1 MVSQPSVCVTGG
13 AHSVAP
19 GQRPDSQAVG
29 CHFLRKERA
38 TSGTPP
44 GQSEEGSE
52 REVVRESGHLEWT
65 LEVIEKPLE
74 LTPGFPVLLGLLPL
88 RDSGGH

>member
-1 MVSQPSVCVTGG
+1 MSLLEKGEGHLWNT
-13 AHSVAP
+13 AW
-19 GQRPDSQAVG
+19 
-29 CHFLRKERA
+29 
-38 TSGTPP
+38 T
-44 GQSEEGSE
+44 QSEEGSE